1 MDFKFTEEQES
12 FRREIRDFIDAE
24 LPPDWI
30 DYIGPTID
38 DVVVDTDKG
47 WQVFKDMAQK
57 MGKKGWLSLFWPEE
71 YGGKACSNVDYLVF
85 LEEIAR
91 RGSPGFNAIGAKM
104 LAPTI
109 LVYGTE
115 EQKEHHLG
123 PIARGDQFW
132 CEGFS
137 EPEAGSDLASL
148 KTLAIRNG
156 DYFIVNGQKTWSTFA
171 NYSDWCGLL
180 ARSDKESRGR
190 DGLSFLL
197 VDLSTPGVSVNPIY
211 NILNE
216 PDFCDIFFEDV
227 RVPVENLLGVEHQGW
242 KVAQTFLSF
251 ERVYISPVSVVSSL
265 IERLALLL
273 KETSGMH
280 WTTVK
285 HKLAG
290 LQVEVEIGRL
300 ICYKV
305 AWLLD
310 RGEATAWHAA
320 LSRLYS
326 SQLIKRAASEAMEM
340 LGCFGTLDRHSKWA
354 PLKGWVEHLYLSSRG
369 MTIAAGTSEIHRNI
383 IALRGLGLPRG

>member
-12 FRREIRDFIDAE
+12 FRREVRDFIDAE

-197 VDLSTPGVSVNPIY
+197 VNLSTPGVSVNPIY

-227 RVPVENLLGVEHQGW
+227 RVPMENLLGVEHQGW

-265 IERLALLL
+265 IERLAPLL
-273 KETSGMH
+273 KETSGMN
-280 WTTVK
+280 WTTIK

-290 LQVEVEIGRL
+290 LKVEVEIGRL

-340 LGCFGTLDRHSKWA
+340 LGCYGTLDRHSKWA

>member
-1 MDFKFTEEQES
+1 VDFKFTDEQEC
-12 FRREIRDFIDAE
+12 FRREVRDFIDAE
-24 LPPDWI
+24 LPSDWI

-38 DVVVDTDKG
+38 DVVVDIDNG
-47 WQVFKDMAQK
+47 WQVFQDIAQK
-57 MGKKGWLSLFWPEE
+57 MGKKGWLSLFWPEK
-71 YGGKACSNVDYLVF
+71 YGGRAYSNVDYLIF

-109 LVYGTE
+109 LIYGTE
-115 EQKEHHLG
+115 AQKSCYLE
-123 PIARGDQFW
+123 PIARGQQFW

-148 KTLAIRNG
+148 KTLALREG
-156 DYFIVNGQKTWSTFA
+156 DYFIANGQKTWSTFA
-171 NYSDWCGLL
+171 NYSDWCCLL
-180 ARSDKESRGR
+180 ARSDRESRGR

-197 VDLSTPGVSVNPIY
+197 VDLSTPGISVKPIY

-216 PDFCDIFFEDV
+216 PDFCDIFLEDV
-227 RVPVENLLGVEHQGW
+227 RIPVENLLGVDGEGW
-242 KVAQTFLSF
+242 KVAQTMLSF
-251 ERVYISPVSVVSSL
+251 ERVYIAPVSVVSSL
-265 IERLALLL
+265 IEKLVSFVNE
-273 KETSGMH
+273 KSGMDR
-280 WTTVK
+280 TAEK
-285 HKLAG
+285 HKLAS
-290 LQVEVEIGRL
+290 LKVEAEIGRL

-326 SQLIKRAASEAMEM
+326 SQLIKRAASEAMEI
-340 LGCFGTLDRHSKWA
+340 LGCFGILSRHSKWA